1 MSVCV
6 MGKLGLMQ
14 QHSFLFAPS
23 YTGFTKNY
31 KNSTFQRRKLIIAQN
46 YQFYGYFCPSGGWR
60 GRIRAGKKRGGGSAA
75 NCPYNGFPGLHQ
87 AIFFSY
93 L

>member
-14 QHSFLFAPS
+14 QHPFLFAPA

-31 KNSTFQRRKLIIAQN
+31 QNSTFQKRKLIIAQN
-46 YQFYGYFCPSGGWR
+46 YQFYGYFCPS
-60 GRIRAGKKRGGGSAA
+60 AGEEE
-75 NCPYNGFPGLHQ
+75 
-87 AIFFSY
+87 
-93 L
+93 